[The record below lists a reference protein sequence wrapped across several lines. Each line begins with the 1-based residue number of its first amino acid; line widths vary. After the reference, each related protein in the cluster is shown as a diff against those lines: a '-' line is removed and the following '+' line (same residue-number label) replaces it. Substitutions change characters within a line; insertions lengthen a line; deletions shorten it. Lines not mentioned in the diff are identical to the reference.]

1 MAELVK
7 AAEMEAANN
16 PVQEEERPA
25 PAPVRHEP
33 TKKEKQDKKVNNFNF
48 DMAELVKAVEADVA
62 KSVDV

>member
-16 PVQEEERPA
+16 PVQEEEQPA
-25 PAPVRHEP
+25 PAPVKHEP

-48 DMAELVKAVEADVA
+48 DMAELVKAAEADAA